1 MMQLYIIRKTIN
13 LNETIKQPMVATF
26 FNFIFRMSTVSK
38 CSPAYAY

>member
-1 MMQLYIIRKTIN
+1 MQLYIIRKTIN

-26 FNFIFRMSTVSK
+26 FNFIFRKSTVSI